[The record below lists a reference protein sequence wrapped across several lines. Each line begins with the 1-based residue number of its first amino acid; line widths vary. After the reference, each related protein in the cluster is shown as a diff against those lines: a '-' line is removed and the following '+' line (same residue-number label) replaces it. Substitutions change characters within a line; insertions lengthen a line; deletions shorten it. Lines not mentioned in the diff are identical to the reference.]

1 MSKKFKQGVA
11 IALAG
16 MMVLLCGCSG
26 NKTTVGG
33 TEYEFEVSLAPGY
46 PVDSTD
52 VLEWWLPINKDVTSK
67 YGNLSETP
75 FAKMIKEDTGVNINF
90 IHPPQGQESSQFNI
104 VVSSGQMPD
113 IMSYNWS
120 TYANGGAAGAVRDN
134 LIIPI
139 NTILEKGGAPSLKAL
154 LDTDPVWKDNIYTDE
169 GWLPG
174 FPSIVAK
181 SQTVY
186 YGPMIRQDLLDKVG
200 MEVPETLEE
209 IDKVLYAFKDL
220 GVKIPLEVL
229 LGKDMVATNA
239 IVGGFGIGASYYVD
253 DNGKV
258 KYGPAEPKFK
268 DFLTLMNR
276 WFNDGIYD
284 KEFATLDGSGR
295 FGAEVLSGNIGLAFG
310 ANGGDWGKWL
320 PALEETHPEVKFVPM
335 PYPSQEKGKLAEFGH
350 MENRSGSAY
359 TAITT
364 SCENIELAAK
374 LLDYAYSEDG
384 HMAVNYGV
392 KDRDWKYDADGIVR
406 FTPNITDT
414 ALNGNQA
421 VATAMGQHT
430 ASGIVGF
437 GRVQDEGILNVLF
450 SREDQKENVRTWT
463 KTNMEAHHFPNVQY
477 TTEESQELATI
488 KTAVE
493 TYMHEMLYKFIGGV
507 ESLDTWD
514 TYIENYKSIGLDRAL
529 EIMQNAYDRYLA
541 RTK

>member
-1 MSKKFKQGVA
+1 MSKKFKQGMA
-11 IALAG
+11 ITMAG
-16 MMVLLCGCSG
+16 LMVLLSGCSG
-26 NKTTVGG
+26 DKVAVGG
-33 TEYEFEVSLAPGY
+33 TEYDFEVTMETGY
-46 PVDSTD
+46 PVDSPDT
-52 VLEWWLPINKDVTSK
+52 LKWWAPINKSVTAK
-67 YGNLSETP
+67 YGNLAETP
-75 FAKMIKEDTGVNINF
+75 FAQMIKENTGINIDF
-90 IHPPQGQESSQFNI
+90 VHPPMGQESSQFNI

-113 IMSYNWS
+113 IMSYNWG
-120 TYANGGAAGAVRDN
+120 TYANGGTAGAVRDK

-139 NTILEKGGAPSLKAL
+139 NTILDKGGAPGLKAL
-154 LDTDPVWKDNIYTDE
+154 LETDPVWKDNVYTDE

-174 FPSIVAK
+174 FPSVSAM

-186 YGPMIRQDLLDKVG
+186 YGPMIRKDLLDKAG
-200 MEVPETLEE
+200 LEVPETLEE

-268 DFLTLMNR
+268 EFLTLMNR
-276 WFNDGIYD
+276 WYNDGIYD
-284 KEFATLDGSGR
+284 QEFATLDGSGR
-295 FGAEVLSGNIGLAFG
+295 FGAEVLNGNIGLAFG

-320 PALEETHPEVKFVPM
+320 TALEETHPEIEFVSM
-335 PYPSQEKGKLAEFGH
+335 PYPTQKKGKMPEFGH
-350 MENRSGSAY
+350 MENRSGMGY

-364 SCENIELAAK
+364 SCKNIELAAK
-374 LLDYAYSEDG
+374 LLDYAYTEDG
-384 HMAVNYGV
+384 HLAVNYGT
-392 KDRDWKYDADGIVR
+392 KGRDWEYDADSIIR
-406 FTPNITDT
+406 FTDSVTNIEK
-414 ALNGNQA
+414 NGNQS
-421 VATAMGQHT
+421 VSDVMGQHT
-430 ASGIVGF
+430 ASGVVAF

-463 KTNMEAHHFPNVQY
+463 QTNMEAHQFPNVQY

-488 KTAVE
+488 RTAVE
-493 TYMHEMLYKFIGGV
+493 TYMHEMLYKFIGGA
-507 ESLDTWD
+507 ESLDNWND
-514 TYIENYKSIGLDRAL
+514 YVKNYKTIGLDRAL

>member
-26 NKTTVGG
+26 NKTTVDG
-33 TEYEFEVSLAPGY
+33 TEYEFEVTLAPDY
-46 PVDSTD
+46 PVDSEE
-52 VLEWWLPINKDVTSK
+52 VLEWWIPINKDITSK
-67 YGNLSETP
+67 YGNMSETP
-75 FAKMIKEDTGVNINF
+75 FAKMIEEETGVKIKF

-113 IMSYNWS
+113 IMSYNWAS
-120 TYANGGAAGAVRDN
+120 YANGGAAGAVRDN

-139 NTILEKGGAPSLKAL
+139 NTILEKGGAPALKTL
-154 LDTDPVWKDNIYTDE
+154 LDTEPVWKDNIFTDE

-174 FPSIVAK
+174 FPSIGAI

-186 YGPMIRQDLLDKVG
+186 YGPMIRQDLLDKAG
-200 MEVPETLEE
+200 MEVPETVEE

-239 IVGGFGIGASYYVD
+239 IVGGFGIGASYYID

-268 DFLTLMNR
+268 EFLTLMNK
-276 WFNDGIYD
+276 WFNDGVYD
-284 KEFATLDGSGR
+284 NEFATLDGSGR
-295 FGAEVLSGNIGLAFG
+295 FGAEVLNGNVGLAFG

-320 PALEETHPEVKFVPM
+320 PALEETNPEIKFVPM
-335 PYPSQEKGKLAEFGH
+335 PYPSMEKGKLAEFGH
-350 MENRSGSAY
+350 MENRSGSHY

-364 SCENIELAAK
+364 SCENKELAAK
-374 LLDYAYSEDG
+374 LLDYAYTEEG
-384 HMAVNYGV
+384 HLAVNYGV
-392 KDRDWKYDADGIVR
+392 KERDWEYDADGVIR
-406 FTPNITDT
+406 FTPNLTDT
-414 ALNGNQA
+414 ALNGNQS
-421 VATAMGQHT
+421 VSTVMGQHT
-430 ASGIVGF
+430 ASGSVGF

-450 SREDQKENVRTWT
+450 SREDQKDNVRTWT
-463 KTNMEAHHFPNVQY
+463 QTNMEAHHFPNVQY
-477 TTEESQELATI
+477 TAEESQELATI

-493 TYMHEMLYKFIGGV
+493 TYMHEMLYKYIGGV

-514 TYIENYKSIGLDRAL
+514 TYIANYKTIGLDRAL